1 MLALVCDKHKIIVEI
16 QHCTSY
22 NIKLCK
28 KEYALAY
35 YRNRILKYLYSY
47 LNNKY
52 AHFTLDIS
60 VFILLDILNTNKT
73 EVISISRLRPMCP
86 SDLICKTVNLTET
99 PEANVYGALM
109 KVKQWLIYH

>member
-1 MLALVCDKHKIIVEI
+1 MCAPCHKKTNPITRSINVSVAEI
-16 QHCTSY
+16 YC
-22 NIKLCK
+22 
-28 KEYALAY
+28 